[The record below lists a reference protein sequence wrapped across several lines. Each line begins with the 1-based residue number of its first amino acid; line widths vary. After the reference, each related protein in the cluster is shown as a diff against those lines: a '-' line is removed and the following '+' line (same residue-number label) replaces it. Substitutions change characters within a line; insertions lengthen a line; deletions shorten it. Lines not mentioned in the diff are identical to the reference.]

1 MSESGGLSGIVC
13 PLGAIQENEFRRY
26 LANATT
32 LKVRNADVPFCS
44 AIKVKVST

>member
-1 MSESGGLSGIVC
+1 MVDCLASFGPI

-32 LKVRNADVPFCS
+32 LKVKNADVPFCS